1 MLRNIRLGAVVAAAW
16 LTASPATAATV
27 ITNANGDAVR
37 IEKLQVGTGL
47 DSFFDV
53 VWLTGELSQIYGNDV
68 IDFPFPE
75 QRDTTEEAANAIA
88 QALQDE
94 GTIGEIVAP
103 VPGGNPDL
111 TTSFFSIPYQ
121 IEQFGLGGPE
131 AAVWSVERQNNDA
144 PFIWGPATE
153 DTSFP
158 PTTDTAWAIFTPTTP
173 PSAIP
178 VPGAMWLFGS
188 GLLGLVGVARRRN
201 A

>member
-1 MLRNIRLGAVVAAAW
+1 MLRNMKLGAVVAAAW
-16 LTASPATAATV
+16 LTASPVTAATV

-53 VWLTGELSQIYGNDV
+53 VWLSGELNEVYGNDV

-75 QRDTTEEAANAIA
+75 QRETTEEAANAIA

-94 GTIGEIVAP
+94 GTIGEIVTP
-103 VPGGNPDL
+103 QPGNPDL
-111 TTSFFSIPYQ
+111 RTSFFAIPYQ
-121 IEQFGLGGPE
+121 IEQMGIGGPE
-131 AAVWSVERQNNDA
+131 AAVWFVDRQNNDA

-173 PSAIP
+173 PSAVP
-178 VPGAMWLFGS
+178 VPAAAWLFGS
-188 GLLGLVGVARRRN
+188 GLLGLTGIARRKKT